1 MKLHSTGLIMGVFM
15 VVMHALWSAMVFL
28 GVVKMYMDWI
38 FGLHFLSNPFIIRQ
52 FSWVKAGTL
61 LLVVF
66 IAGYLMGWVFAFIW
80 NRLHKGK

>member
-28 GVVKMYMDWI
+28 GVAKMYMDWI
-38 FGLHFLSNPFIIRQ
+38 FGLHFLSNPYKLAS
-52 FSWVKAGTL
+52 FSLVKAGTL

-66 IAGYLMGWVFAFIW
+66 VVGYLMGWVFAFIW

>member
-28 GVVKMYMDWI
+28 GVAKMYMDWI

-66 IAGYLMGWVFAFIW
+66 IAGYLMGWAFAFIW